1 MPTTSFTISFDYRC
15 PFAKIMHLHVLRA
28 IDAGAGFKVDFAPW
42 SLNQPHRSEDDPDV
56 WDDPRRDPDLLALA
70 AGVSVRDQQ
79 PQRFAAAH
87 EALFRGRHDKGL
99 SMKTSDEVFDVLGA
113 VDVDVDM
120 VRADLDS
127 RRPHLVV
134 GESHERLAR
143 FEPFGVPTFFVGEDA
158 VFVRYMDDPSDDWDA
173 SKELVE
179 SILGTIE
186 NRSSLNEYKHTRV
199 RR

>member
-1 MPTTSFTISFDYRC
+1 MSTRTFTISFDYRC

-28 IDAGAGFKVDFAPW
+28 LDAGADYKVTYAPW

-79 PQRFAAAH
+79 PGLFAAAH

-99 SMKTSDEVFDVLGA
+99 SMKTPDEVFDVLGA
-113 VDVDVDM
+113 VDVDVDQ
-120 VRADLDS
+120 VRADIDS
-127 RRPHLVV
+127 RRPHEVI
-134 GESHERLAR
+134 GASHSTLAR

-158 VFVRYMDDPSDDWDA
+158 VFVRYMDDPTDDWGA
-173 SKELVE
+173 SQELVDAVLRGIIE
-179 SILGTIE
+179 RPSI
-186 NRSSLNEYKHTRV
+186 NEFKHTRV